1 MHPIV
6 KGSIFGIFMTIS
18 SWHYGASFDCAKASS
33 VSENLICTDYELS
46 QKDDELNLVFQQA
59 RSIFGNDS
67 EFRKNNIDA
76 WKWREANCFDKT
88 CLLRWYSSRKIYF
101 ESMLSTQNFQQNQ
114 NDIRAAKCIR
124 LGLAPGSRDYKECIR

>member
-67 EFRKNNIDA
+67 EFRKII
-76 WKWREANCFDKT
+76 
-88 CLLRWYSSRKIYF
+88 L
-101 ESMLSTQNFQQNQ
+101 MLGNG
-114 NDIRAAKCIR
+114 AKQTVLIKP
-124 LGLAPGSRDYKECIR
+124 AY